1 MDLLALLTGLA
12 VGALGGAFVAWS
24 LGRARLLG
32 LAAER
37 DLLRERVTDL
47 ESAASQDRELVATL
61 SPLAGAL
68 QRVEDQVRTL
78 ERDRLQQYA
87 RLGEQIEAVR
97 ASGEALRTQTAALAG
112 APRPPPPRRAR
123 GEGQPPPG
131 VRHPG
136 IPA

>member
-12 VGALGGAFVAWS
+12 IGALGGSFVAWS

-32 LAAER
+32 LAAQR
-37 DLLRERVTDL
+37 GLLRERVTDL
-47 ESAASQDRELVATL
+47 ESAASQDRELVAPL

-97 ASGEALRTQTAALAG
+97 VSREGLRTQTAALAG
-112 APRPPPPRRAR
+112 GLRPPTAR
-123 GEGQPPPG
+123 GSGG
-131 VRHPG
+131 
-136 IPA
+136 A